1 MIGSRIKIHDDPVEV
16 YYGTII
22 EKTKYDRW
30 VVRWDNY
37 GKAWFWGDTH
47 MTLEEITPYILE
59 N

>member
-30 VVRWDNY
+30 VVRW
-37 GKAWFWGDTH
+37 
-47 MTLEEITPYILE
+47 
-59 N
+59 